1 MVAERL
7 LACLRARLG
16 SGIDFAAAPAA
27 LSGGFDT
34 TVMAF
39 RLNGAPAEWSGDLVL
54 RVMSFAASAMRVRRE
69 AATHAALVEAGFP
82 APRILL
88 AETDGEV
95 LGRPFL
101 IMERVPGET
110 LWASIVGP
118 NGRLG
123 RLPAMPRQLGE
134 VHARL
139 HGIPGEALLES
150 ARKFEVDSELVTLGG
165 EVRRIRTRIE
175 QAGVTG
181 LLPGASWLERNM
193 PPPAQPEVICHGDFH
208 PLNIIVQDD
217 QVTGVIDWAQAIAAE
232 PAFDV
237 AASRVL
243 ARFANLSASL
253 LMRGPV
259 GLGRQLI
266 FWQYERAYR
275 AHRRLDTRNMRYFE
289 AVRGLSALAFAGERP
304 GPGNP
309 WDVAH
314 VRAALYRHF
323 AEITGVHVRI

>member
-1 MVAERL
+1 MVEERL

-110 LWASIVGP
+110 LWASIVG
-118 NGRLG
+118 
-123 RLPAMPRQLGE
+123 
-134 VHARL
+134 
-139 HGIPGEALLES
+139 
-150 ARKFEVDSELVTLGG
+150 
-165 EVRRIRTRIE
+165 
-175 QAGVTG
+175 
-181 LLPGASWLERNM
+181 
-193 PPPAQPEVICHGDFH
+193 
-208 PLNIIVQDD
+208 
-217 QVTGVIDWAQAIAAE
+217 
-232 PAFDV
+232 
-237 AASRVL
+237 
-243 ARFANLSASL
+243 
-253 LMRGPV
+253 
-259 GLGRQLI
+259 
-266 FWQYERAYR
+266 
-275 AHRRLDTRNMRYFE
+275 
-289 AVRGLSALAFAGERP
+289 
-304 GPGNP
+304 
-309 WDVAH
+309 
-314 VRAALYRHF
+314 
-323 AEITGVHVRI
+323 

>member
-1 MVAERL
+1 MVSERL
-7 LACLRARLG
+7 LACLRERLG
-16 SGIDFAAAPAA
+16 GGIDFAAPPTP

-34 TVMAF
+34 TVLWF
-39 RLNGAPAEWSGDLVL
+39 RLKGAPAAWSGDLVL
-54 RVMSFAASAMRVRRE
+54 RVMSFAASARRVRRE
-69 AATHAALVEAGFP
+69 AATHAALVAAGFP

-101 IMERVPGET
+101 IMERLPGET
-110 LWASIVGP
+110 MWAAIVGP
-118 NGRLG
+118 QGRLA

-150 ARKFEVDSELVTLGG
+150 ARQFEVDPELLTLGG

-181 LLPGASWLERNM
+181 LLPGATWLERNM

-208 PLNIIVQDD
+208 PLNVMVQGD

-243 ARFANLSASL
+243 GRFANLSRSAWARGLLGLARL
-253 LMRGPV
+253 LM
-259 GLGRQLI
+259 LRQYAL
-266 FWQYERAYR
+266 AYR
-275 AHRRLDTRNMRYFE
+275 VRRPLDARNMPYFE
-289 AVRGLSALAFAGERP
+289 AVRVLSALTFAGERP

-309 WDVAH
+309 WGVPH
-314 VRAALYRHF
+314 VRVALYRHF
-323 AEITGVHVRI
+323 EDITGVHVRL